1 MKIEE
6 SKLQQIIK
14 EEAIRLKKKMMLE
27 SERDNILKQLQ
38 EMEEGEIQENE
49 LGEGWF
55 STDWGKKADEMLAQ
69 PNYKNALVNIV
80 SAYMQKPETLGQ
92 WAQAAIQ
99 GKNLQD
105 PTQRKEAFQ
114 TLLQTYKNLWK
125 AEYIKNGGNMV
136 NTRMNPSTGQFEK
149 TSVTSGNITEK
160 NNTKTK

>member
-27 SERDNILKQLQ
+27 SERDSILKQLQ
-38 EMEEGEIQENE
+38 EMEDVEIEEGE

-55 STDWGKKADEMLAQ
+55 STDWGKKADEMLAL
-69 PNYKNALVNIV
+69 PNYSNALVSVV
-80 SAYMQKPETLGQ
+80 SKYMQNPQVLGKWGQ
-92 WAQAAIQ
+92 DAIA

-105 PTQRKEAFQ
+105 PAERKQAFQ
-114 TLLQTYKNLWK
+114 ALLQAYKNLWK

-136 NTRMNPSTGQFEK
+136 NTKLDPATGQFEK
-149 TSVTSGNITEK
+149 SSISLGNITEK
-160 NNTKTK
+160 KEK